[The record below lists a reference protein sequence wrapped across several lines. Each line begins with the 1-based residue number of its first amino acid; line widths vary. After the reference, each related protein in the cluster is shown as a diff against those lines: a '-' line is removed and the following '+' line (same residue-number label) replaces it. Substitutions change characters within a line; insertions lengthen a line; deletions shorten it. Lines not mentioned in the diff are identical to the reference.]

1 MEAAMNEILT
11 SAAYIQNRAI
21 LQAESSKRSALQSIC
36 EADSAAREVWELL
49 DTPQTV
55 ESLGRIL
62 EGTHEPGDEL
72 REEITASL
80 TKLVKED
87 LIQLS
92 PDS

>member
-1 MEAAMNEILT
+1 MNEILT
-11 SAAYIQNRAI
+11 SAAYIQNRAV
-21 LQAESSKRSALQSIC
+21 LQAESDKRSALESIC

-62 EGTHEPGDEL
+62 EGSHDPDDAL

-80 TKLVKED
+80 TKLMRED